1 VKSVKKPVKFKSLS
15 LPQPLFEEMK
25 EYVENSNR
33 HRNMAEFLRE
43 AIKYKLDLETA
54 TQLDKTDLLLKEL
67 DSLKKSRREIRK
79 EIRHIVK
86 QGTIEEKNHLKET
99 SQALDQ
105 HMDAKLKKEEERDRK
120 NFEYQLTHGTP
131 YNIKEMRKNLIRKY
145 KKQKKDI
152 PKWLSDPEEKT
163 IVQVSIGELETLIRK
178 IISETPEKKEKKKTS

>member
-1 VKSVKKPVKFKSLS
+1 VKKPVKFKSLS